1 MSSSI
6 AYIQELH
13 AQIEKLTKENEK
25 LKAKLKGRKRRPSP
39 ETKKART
46 DAMKASWERGGF
58 NFHRSEEY
66 QKWEKDYNWEKL
78 DAYHAEFPEQ
88 STMGDVYRIKNGLPT
103 REQEKA
109 QKKKEAKNG
118 SEAEIPE
125 LADNETIPPASK
137 KKTARKK

>member
-25 LKAKLKGRKRRPSP
+25 LKAKLKGRKRRPKP
-39 ETKKART
+39 ETKAARAE
-46 DAMKASWERGGF
+46 AMKASWERGGF
-58 NFHRSEEY
+58 NFHRSE
-66 QKWEKDYNWEKL
+66 
-78 DAYHAEFPEQ
+78 EFPEQ

-125 LADNETIPPASK
+125 LVDNETIPPASK
-137 KKTARKK
+137 KKTTRKK